1 MEDMFGYGEETLNN
15 ESSPKIEE
23 KIEDL
28 AGSPKEDVNGNPI
41 TELEDVDVKSEE
53 KADDKGEQTED
64 SELTPGTQIEVDGKT
79 YSVDNEGN
87 IIDEN
92 NNIFKEAKD
101 VKEWLK
107 SVEVDETDDEKE
119 INIQNIIKAVDIEI
133 VDDNDKPIEFEN
145 TPDGIKAY
153 LDAVIETSKTEIE
166 ETAIQTLFS
175 KYPVLQ
181 DVLTYYVANGNNLD
195 GFNEVKDR
203 SGIQIDEKNEAQQEH
218 IIRTAW
224 TEQGR
229 KGNVDQ
235 YIQYL
240 KSTGALLAIAQE
252 ELEGLQEADKAY
264 QQEMKEKALEVEKEK
279 EAKLVEYWNGIK
291 ETIDNRSIAGYKIPE
306 TINVNRNGQKLS
318 LTPNDFFNYLYRVD
332 SNGYSQ
338 YQKDLMNTKAENR
351 RDEELLRAYLKF
363 TGGSYSDL
371 VKMAVNQEKVK
382 SLKIRSKESAAK
394 STVRITKPTVA
405 KTTGKEID
413 FGY

>member
-1 MEDMFGYGEETLNN
+1 MEDMFGYGEETLDN
-15 ESSPKIEE
+15 ESSPKAEE

-41 TELEDVDVKSEE
+41 TELEDADVKSEE
-53 KADDKGEQTED
+53 KADDKGGQTED

-107 SVEVDETDDEKE
+107 SVEVDETNDEKE

-224 TEQGR
+224 AEQGR

-279 EAKLVEYWNGIK
+279 EAELVEYWNGIK

-338 YQKDLMNTKAENR
+338 YQKDLMNTKVENR

-394 STVRITKPTVA
+394 STVRITKPTVT